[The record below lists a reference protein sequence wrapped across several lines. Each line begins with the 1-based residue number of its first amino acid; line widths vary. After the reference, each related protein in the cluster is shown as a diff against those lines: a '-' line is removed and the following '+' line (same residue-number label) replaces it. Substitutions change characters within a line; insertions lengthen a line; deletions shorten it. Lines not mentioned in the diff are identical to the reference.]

1 MPAVLDLRRLD
12 VPVVQAGM
20 GAIAAHELAAAVS
33 EAGGLGTI
41 AGARADIAAE
51 VAAARALTGRPIAV
65 NLLLP
70 FVRPGDVAAAAAAD
84 VIVTFWGVPRRLA
97 ATTWIHQCGSVD
109 EAKAAAAAG
118 ADAVIAQGVEAG
130 GHVSGTTPGLE
141 LLEQIRSSVKI
152 PVLLA
157 GGIVDAQGVREAL
170 EAGASA
176 AVVGTRFLLSE
187 ESHAHPEYKKRCLD
201 ARDTVL
207 TELFGL
213 GWPDAPHRV
222 IPNDAT
228 RRWLRRGDR
237 GPLWIR
243 AGNRITTRLAN
254 LMPLEA
260 QNRVTRAQLP
270 SLPFLMAQ
278 PPTDDAPAKV
288 VDTRPL
294 YAGANVGR
302 IADIRKAADLVK
314 LLTP

>member
-1 MPAVLDLRRLD
+1 MQPASKPRYDDSTTGTPAEPAGHPLFEP
-12 VPVVQAGM
+12 PVVQRREARPC
-20 GAIAAHELAAAVS
+20 ASPVSNRRAVRNHGRRLRRVDFC
-33 EAGGLGTI
+33 EI
-41 AGARADIAAE
+41 AGSSTRRRA
-51 VAAARALTGRPIAV
+51 V
-65 NLLLP
+65 
-70 FVRPGDVAAAAAAD
+70 
-84 VIVTFWGVPRRLA
+84 
-97 ATTWIHQCGSVD
+97 
-109 EAKAAAAAG
+109 
-118 ADAVIAQGVEAG
+118 
-130 GHVSGTTPGLE
+130 
-141 LLEQIRSSVKI
+141 
-152 PVLLA
+152 
-157 GGIVDAQGVREAL
+157 
-170 EAGASA
+170 A

-187 ESHAHPEYKKRCLD
+187 ESHAHPEYKKRCLN

-254 LMPLEA
+254 LMPLDA
-260 QNRVTRAQLP
+260 QNRAIRAQLP

-288 VDTRPL
+288 VDARPL